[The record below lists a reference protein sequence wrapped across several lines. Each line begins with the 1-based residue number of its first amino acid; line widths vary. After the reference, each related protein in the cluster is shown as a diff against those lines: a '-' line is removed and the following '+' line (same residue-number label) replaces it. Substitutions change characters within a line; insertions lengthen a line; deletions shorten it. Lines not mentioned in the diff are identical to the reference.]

1 METFIDEIA
10 KELIAEGLSD
20 PSKVCVV
27 FPTRRAC
34 LIFRNRFAHHA
45 GKPVWAPKVMSIGD
59 FVSTNS
65 GFPVSEEMELL
76 TALYDVY
83 KNHWPRHDFG
93 KFYPWGR
100 MLLGDFDEADKQVE
114 DPILMF
120 RNIAELKKID
130 ATFLPDAESLRFLT
144 GFLKTLDVENL
155 TKLQKEFAENWNNLR
170 SIYEGFQ
177 GELTKRNLSY
187 EGRSYRLF
195 ITNIK
200 NGLFTPTYER
210 LIFAGFHGFSLIE
223 EKMIVELGKL
233 SKTKIYWDTDD
244 LYVKDPIHEA
254 GAYFRDSEIIKTHP
268 VSSSKQ
274 ITTESKILDIISVP
288 LIAGQAK
295 LAGQILQDIFKES
308 PESIHRSAVV
318 LPDEKTLLPVL
329 FAIPGEI
336 DSLNV
341 TMGFPLKQS
350 QFASLIVTL
359 KKLAESS
366 EKNPNGEWLFDRRLV
381 KQTVAHPLVAS
392 SFSIQKSNPEIHE
405 WRLTHEQIANL
416 FGFPDSKLV
425 FKGAEDASCV
435 FQNIISLL
443 LTLAE
448 KGTNRPSYE
457 NDILLFMAAEIQKA
471 STLLINHLAE
481 IRKETA
487 WTIIRDLI
495 NALRIPFS
503 GEPVQGLQVMGF
515 LETRGLDFEN
525 LILLNVNEGILPADG
540 QHHSFIPFA
549 LRKAFGLSTYLERE
563 SSYAY
568 HFYRLLHRAKRIFL
582 VYNSEAGATGGGE
595 PSRYIQQ
602 IIREVGPI
610 APTTMRINQRSVAA
624 PLESPS
630 YPSLS
635 IIKDVSIMETL
646 QYFIKGG
653 EMDKRGA
660 LSSTAISTYINCPMQ
675 FYYKYV
681 AGLKEEQ
688 EESEKIDA
696 AGFGNILHKVME
708 LLYTPFHGANVT
720 SNDIKELLTRSSQ
733 VVEEVVDK
741 EFSTKYNQLQG
752 TDVLTGEVIKAM
764 VVKILKE
771 DLKSAPFLYIQSEG
785 RFNTTINTGDAEIN
799 LTGIFDR
806 LDQVNGRYRIIDYK
820 TGNVELSSKGI
831 IELFM
836 LPKKKTLFQLHFYKL
851 LYESVHPDRNA
862 LTGFFAV
869 RQMREGIS
877 FPKNGID
884 ANSMQEF
891 RSRLVELLNELYDS
905 NVPFTQTHD
914 LSRCQYCPYTQLCKR

>member
-10 KELIAEGLSD
+10 KEIIAEGWSD
-20 PSKVCVV
+20 PSKVCIV

-34 LIFRNRFAHHA
+34 LIFRNRFGHHS

-83 KNHWPRHDFG
+83 KSHWPKHDFG

-120 RNIAELKKID
+120 RNISELKKID
-130 ATFLPDAESLRFLT
+130 ATFLPDAESLKFLT

-177 GELTKRNLSY
+177 VELDKRNLSY
-187 EGRSYRLF
+187 EGRSYRQF
-195 ITNIK
+195 ISNIK
-200 NGLFTPTYER
+200 NGLFKPDYDS

-223 EKMIVELGKL
+223 EKMIAELGKL
-233 SKTKIYWDTDD
+233 SKTKIHWDTDD
-244 LYVKDPIHEA
+244 LYVKDPLHEA
-254 GAYFRDSEIIKTHP
+254 GAYFRESEIVKSHP
-268 VSSSKQ
+268 VKTSNR
-274 ITTESKILDIISVP
+274 ITAQNKSLDIISVP

-295 LAGQILQDIFKES
+295 LTGQILQDIFKEA
-308 PESIHRSAVV
+308 PESINKTAVV

-329 FAIPGEI
+329 FAIPGAIE
-336 DSLNV
+336 SLNV

-366 EKNPNGEWLFDRRLV
+366 VKNTSGDWVFDRRLV
-381 KQTVAHPLVAS
+381 KQTIAHPLIAS
-392 SFSIQKSNPEIHE
+392 SFSIQKSDPDIHE
-405 WRLTHEQIANL
+405 WRLTQEQIANL
-416 FGFPDSKLV
+416 FGFADSQSV
-425 FKGAEDASCV
+425 FQGAEDSSSV
-435 FQNIISLL
+435 FQHVSSLL
-443 LTLAE
+443 LLIAE
-448 KGTNRPSYE
+448 KGTNRPNFE

-471 STLLINHLAE
+471 STLLANHLNE

-487 WTIIRDLI
+487 WTIIRDII

-525 LILLNVNEGILPADG
+525 IILLNVNESILPADG
-540 QHHSFIPFA
+540 QQHSFIPFA

-568 HFYRLLHRAKRIFL
+568 HFYRLLHRSKRVFL
-582 VYNSEAGATGGGE
+582 VYNSEAGVTGGGE

-602 IIREVGPI
+602 IIREVGPSASATI
-610 APTTMRINQRSVAA
+610 KINHRSVAA
-624 PLESPS
+624 PLEAPT
-630 YPSLS
+630 YPTLS
-635 IIKDVSIMETL
+635 IVKDPSVMETL
-646 QYFIKGG
+646 KYFSKGG
-653 EMDKRGA
+653 ESEKRGA

-681 AGLKEEQ
+681 AGLREEQ

-720 SNDIKELLTRSSQ
+720 SSDINDMLLRSNQ
-733 VVEEVVDK
+733 VVEDVVDA

-752 TDVLTGEVIKAM
+752 TDVLTGEVIKTM

-771 DLKSAPFLYIQSEG
+771 DLKSSPFHFVQSEG
-785 RFNTTINTGDAEIN
+785 RFNTTIDIGGMEIK

-806 LDQVNGRYRIIDYK
+806 LDQVNDSYRIIDYK
-820 TGNVELSSKGI
+820 TGNVELSCSGI
-831 IELFM
+831 IELF
-836 LPKKKTLFQLHFYKL
+836 LSPKKKTLFQLHFYKL
-851 LYESVHPDRNA
+851 LYESVHPDRTA
-862 LTGFFAV
+862 RAGFYAV
-869 RQMREGIS
+869 RQMKEGVS
-877 FPKNGID
+877 F
-884 ANSMQEF
+884 
-891 RSRLVELLNELYDS
+891 
-905 NVPFTQTHD
+905 
-914 LSRCQYCPYTQLCKR
+914 